1 MYCRKCGKE
10 INDEAYVCIYCGAK
24 AHETP
29 EEKPANTGYAGAGY
43 ASYGSNNTQ
52 PPVTYKKTNG
62 MAIAGFVC
70 AFLFPLLGLI
80 FSIIGMKQCEE
91 RGDDGYGLA
100 KAGKIISIVFM
111 VLSFVLGIIYGVA
124 IAAIIGGG
132 TTY

>member
-10 INDEAYVCIYCGAK
+10 INDDAYVCIYCGAK

-62 MAIAGFVC
+62 MAIA
-70 AFLFPLLGLI
+70 
-80 FSIIGMKQCEE
+80 
-91 RGDDGYGLA
+91 
-100 KAGKIISIVFM
+100 
-111 VLSFVLGIIYGVA
+111 
-124 IAAIIGGG
+124 AIIGGG

>member
-1 MYCRKCGKE
+1 
-10 INDEAYVCIYCGAK
+10 
-24 AHETP
+24 
-29 EEKPANTGYAGAGY
+29 
-43 ASYGSNNTQ
+43 
-52 PPVTYKKTNG
+52 

-91 RGDDGYGLA
+91 RGEDGYGLA

-111 VLSFVLGIIYGVA
+111 VLSFVLGVIYGIAV
-124 IAAIIGGG
+124 AAIIGG

>member
-1 MYCRKCGKE
+1 MHLLRRESARNAGRK
-10 INDEAYVCIYCGAK
+10 A
-24 AHETP
+24 
-29 EEKPANTGYAGAGY
+29 ANTGYAGAGY

-91 RGDDGYGLA
+91 RGEDGYGLA

-111 VLSFVLGIIYGVA
+111 VLSFVLGIIYGIAV
-124 IAAIIGGG
+124 AAIIGG

>member
-10 INDEAYVCIYCGAK
+10 INDDAYVCIYCGAK

-29 EEKPANTGYAGAGY
+29 ANTGSAGAGY

-70 AFLFPLLGLI
+70 AFVFPLLGLI
-80 FSIIGMKQCEE
+80 FSIIGMKQCQE

-111 VLSFVLGIIYGVA
+111 VLSFVLGIIYGIE
-124 IAAIIGGG
+124 IAAIIGG